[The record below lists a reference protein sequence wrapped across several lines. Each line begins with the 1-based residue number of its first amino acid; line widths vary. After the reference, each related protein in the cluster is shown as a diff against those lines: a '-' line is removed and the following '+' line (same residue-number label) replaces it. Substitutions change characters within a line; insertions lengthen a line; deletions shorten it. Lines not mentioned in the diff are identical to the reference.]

1 MQTNLKLNLLLFQLE
16 FDITRLVTELKFYLK
31 FNLFLVPI
39 IVAGYTATS
48 SVVWWQVSANAERDF
63 LDKGRIMLETAQAM
77 RTYTTNQVAPLLD
90 REQSQA
96 ERTDKSLDQFLNTR
110 LPEAM
115 TKAIAQMPTAREQQA
130 LQGAAQRLLA
140 SARQERRDATVKEFL
155 PQSIPFFA
163 ATEAF
168 NYFRQHYPAFSYK
181 EATLNPTNPRDRTSD
196 WERDVVDMFRNDASR
211 KESVGRRETP
221 AGPMLYVSTPIRADM
236 SCLECHGLAVNAPPE
251 LLRRYGP
258 DNGFGWTL
266 NDVVG
271 AQIVSIPAQLA
282 QDHAVATQ
290 RTIMIWLGGVLAGC
304 WALVNLLVYVFHK
317 RNAFAN
323 PLAPSAAAAG

>member
-1 MQTNLKLNLLLFQLE
+1 MQTVLKLNLLLFQVE
-16 FDITRLVTELKFYLK
+16 FDITRFVTELQFFLK

-39 IVAGYTATS
+39 VVAGYAAMS
-48 SVVWWQVSANAERDF
+48 SVVWWQVSDNAERDI
-63 LDKGRIMLETAQAM
+63 LDKARIMLETARAM
-77 RTYTTNQVAPLLD
+77 RSYTTDQVGPLLD

-140 SARQERRDATVKEFL
+140 SARQERQDATVKEFL

-168 NYFRQHYPAFSYK
+168 SYFRQQYPDFSYK
-181 EATLNPTNPRDRTSD
+181 EAALNPTNPRDRTSD
-196 WERDVVDMFRNDASR
+196 WQRDVVDMFRSDASR
-211 KESVGRRETP
+211 KEFVGRRESP
-221 AGPMLYVSTPIRADM
+221 AGPVLYVSTPIRADK

-282 QDHAVATQ
+282 QDRAMATQ

-304 WALVNLLVYVFHK
+304 WALVNLLVYVFYK
-317 RNAFAN
+317 RNAFAK
-323 PLAPSAAAAG
+323 PFAPAAAAG